1 MTGHKRPNISDVTNL
16 TSAKLPTEH
25 IANLPSTEE
34 FQVEEYFSFEF
45 LY

>member
-25 IANLPSTEE
+25 IARLNQSAI
-34 FQVEEYFSFEF
+34 Y
-45 LY
+45 